1 MLQFSVPPGYQQSLR
16 MKNGPALAGHGAEA
30 VRIAILRSMS
40 KLPEELRLSL
50 TWDQG
55 AKMAQH
61 VKLRIDTGLDIFFC
75 DPQSPW
81 QRGSNENTNGLLR
94 QCFPKSTDL
103 RRHTAKELD
112 AVANVINTRPPKNSR
127 LENAYRSPRPV
138 LCWTV
143 R

>member
-61 VKLRIDTGLDIFFC
+61 VKLRIDTGLDIFFAIRKVLGSAAQTKTLMAC
-75 DPQSPW
+75 YGSAF
-81 QRGSNENTNGLLR
+81 QRAPILDVTR
-94 QCFPKSTDL
+94 Q
-103 RRHTAKELD
+103 
-112 AVANVINTRPPKNSR
+112 KN
-127 LENAYRSPRPV
+127 
-138 LCWTV
+138 
-143 R
+143 